1 VKNVGK
7 RMSKITIASVF
18 EISKAL
24 ATEAGQQLVQPL
36 EFLSDFGEQALRAL
50 NNGINFRDNFD
61 GEFKQ
66 VELKHGINQIV
77 SVNKSP
83 VDIWVTRT
91 FTSTNFVT
99 SFGWFIDDDNNLTV
113 NASFVGAPTDVVI
126 TRLAIVY

>member
-1 VKNVGK
+1 
-7 RMSKITIASVF
+7 MSKITIASVF